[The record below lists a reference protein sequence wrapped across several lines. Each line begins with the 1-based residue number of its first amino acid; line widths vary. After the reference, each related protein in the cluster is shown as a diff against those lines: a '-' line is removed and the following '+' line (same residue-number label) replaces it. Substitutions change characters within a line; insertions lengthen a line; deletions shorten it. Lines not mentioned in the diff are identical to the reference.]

1 MEQLISWLTIATM
14 IASGITF
21 GLILWY
27 AFEDYIKGKRND

>member
-14 IASGITF
+14 IASGYAF

-27 AFEDYIKGKRND
+27 NVEDYIKGKRK